1 MNRPCPPFK
10 ICFLPQGTR
19 ALITRVLITRAPI
32 APAWLALVLL
42 ALVSMPAIAQTT
54 HAAPSIEAIRLT
66 NAGDPAAAI
75 PLFEESF
82 SRSFSWILADKAATA
97 YADAGEQE
105 RGERFFRTIAGLG
118 DVPPAADRATE
129 HDPAPAPILF
139 AIARIHAGT
148 ERALDTFETSLRRDP
163 AHCLVWRRYID
174 DANAQS
180 LSARVRAF
188 IDTAAPSPELTF
200 ARGHLARREGD
211 FEASRA
217 LLEEALAA
225 GADSGWVI
233 ASLGA
238 VYMSLGEWERAI
250 DSYGASLPVIAARDD
265 IELAALVQASRG
277 YAAMRLGRYEDAF
290 GFFREAVKG
299 TGATGLYRLEI
310 QYAAAASECA
320 IRLGRYEEA
329 NEWTDAARQRAR
341 ELESEALEYYAIGT
355 WADFMIRTG
364 EFGAVARELEPLAI
378 ANPDDRTPGMLRL
391 LLHLARA
398 KKSAGD
404 LAGATRWYEELA
416 ARSAR
421 DALLRAAAHEGLSE
435 THLLQGMAREAERE
449 QRDAI
454 AIYRE
459 AGDPAAAL
467 QAEADLARVFES
479 QGRYQEALDA
489 LFKIL
494 PEERATGNAGRLSV
508 RLSGIANLYD
518 FLGNYREALHY
529 RTEALEAVEQTG
541 DSLGMAQE
549 RANLG
554 LLQLKAGSY
563 AEADSNLERSLRAV
577 RSLGHTQTEGH
588 IETYRAE
595 LDLERGDYNGA
606 RAHLVRAETL
616 ARESGNATA
625 LRDAQFLMGR
635 ALSEAGEHDEAARTL
650 EAARDLA
657 SAQGD
662 RYGEWLASYRLG
674 EVLRAA
680 GNHERSLAAFLQS
693 FRASGTSREDLA
705 TDYDRVTFQRL
716 RMDALDGALSIL
728 VEAERIEEA
737 FLLLEEGRA
746 QALAEEIGAGQRL
759 TLADLQAALPA
770 GTVLLSYW
778 LSNPASHLWIVT
790 PGAPMRYAALP
801 SADEIDDRALFLN
814 RRVRARESWAPA
826 AAGLSEWLVGPAASA
841 LVNANRLIVLPDGA
855 LHQVPFDLLSIE
867 GKPLIEQLSIA
878 FAPSA
883 TVWAA
888 IRSAERHE
896 NPIPFAGFGASE
908 TPLDRPPLPHAAR
921 EVRAIAAMFARGS
934 SPYVRTGREATRD
947 AVFSNEARAAR
958 YLHFATH
965 AEIMPA
971 APQQSA
977 ILLAAGGDDPRRG
990 RLTLEEL
997 KTGAWSAELVVLS
1010 GCETA
1015 LGESAHGEGMVG
1027 FARTFLR
1034 GGARGVV
1041 ASLWQVSDESTAD
1054 LMQAFYASILSG
1066 NPPREALRNAKMEWI
1081 TSREGREQP
1090 YYWAPFI
1097 YIGE

>member
-1 MNRPCPPFK
+1 MRE
-10 ICFLPQGTR
+10 TS
-19 ALITRVLITRAPI
+19 ALIASL
-32 APAWLALVLL
+32 LL
-42 ALVSMPAIAQTT
+42 AFTLVPATSQT
-54 HAAPSIEAIRLT
+54 ACADASIEAIRLA
-66 NAGDPAAAI
+66 NSGDPAAAI
-75 PLFEESF
+75 PLFEEAF
-82 SRSFSWILADKAATA
+82 SRSFSWIVADKAAAA
-97 YADAGEQE
+97 YADAGEPD
-105 RGERFFRTIAGLG
+105 RGERFFRGLAGPG
-118 DVPPAADRATE
+118 DSP
-129 HDPAPAPILF
+129 PAPILF

-148 ERALDTFETSLRRDP
+148 ERAMDDYEASLRKDP
-163 AHCLVWRRYID
+163 AQCLVWRRYID
-174 DANAQS
+174 DANEQNEQ
-180 LSARVRAF
+180 ARAHAF
-188 IDTAAPSPELTF
+188 LEATAPSPERTF
-200 ARGHLARREGD
+200 ALGHLARREGD
-211 FEASRA
+211 HEASRT
-217 LLEEALAA
+217 LLEEALTA

-238 VYMSLGEWERAI
+238 VYMAQSDWERAI
-250 DSYGASLPVIAARDD
+250 DSYGASLPTLAARGDV
-265 IELAALVQASRG
+265 ELAALVQASRG
-277 YAAMRLGRYEDAF
+277 YAAMRLGRYEDAL
-290 GFFREAVKG
+290 GFFREAVRG
-299 TGATGLYRLEI
+299 TAATGRYRLEI
-310 QYAAAASECA
+310 QYAASASECA
-320 IRLGRYEEA
+320 IRLGRYEDA
-329 NEWTDAARQRAR
+329 GEWTETARRRAR
-341 ELESEALEYYAIGT
+341 ELESPALEYYAIGS
-355 WADFMIRTG
+355 WADYMIRTG
-364 EFGAVARELEPLAI
+364 EFESVAREIEPLALG
-378 ANPDDRTPGMLRL
+378 NPNDRSSGMLRL

-416 ARSAR
+416 ARSEDA
-421 DALLRAAAHEGLSE
+421 ALLRAAAHEGLAE
-435 THLLQGMAREAERE
+435 THLLLGRTREAERF

-454 AIYRE
+454 AVYRD
-459 AGDPAAAL
+459 ARDPEAAL

-489 LFKIL
+489 LFAIL
-494 PEERATGNAGRLSV
+494 PEERATQNAGRLSV

-518 FLGNYREALHY
+518 FLGNYREALRY

-541 DSLGMAQE
+541 DSLGIAQE

-563 AEADSNLERSLRAV
+563 AEADSNLERSLRVV

-595 LDLERGDYNGA
+595 LDLERGDHEGA

-625 LRDAQFLMGR
+625 LRDAQFLLGR
-635 ALSEAGEHDEAARTL
+635 TLSEAGEHAEAARTL

-657 SAQGD
+657 AEQGD

-674 EVLRAA
+674 QALRVA
-680 GNHERSLAAFLQS
+680 GDRERSLAAFLQS
-693 FRASGTSREDLA
+693 FRASDASREDLT

-716 RMDALDGALSIL
+716 RMDALDGALAIL
-728 VEAERIEEA
+728 VETGRIEEA

-746 QALAEEIGAGQRL
+746 QALAEEIGVDQRPGV
-759 TLADLQAALPA
+759 AELQAALPA

-778 LSNPASHLWIVT
+778 LSKPASHLWIVT
-790 PGAPMRYAALP
+790 RDAPMRYAALP
-801 SADEIDDRALFLN
+801 PAEEIDDRARFLN

-826 AAGLSEWLVGPAASA
+826 AAGLSEWLVGPAAAELGS
-841 LVNANRLIVLPDGA
+841 ANRLIVLPDGA
-855 LHQVPFDLLSIE
+855 LHQVPFDLLPIE
-867 GKPLIEQLSIA
+867 GRPLIERLSIA

-888 IRSAERHE
+888 IQSAPPRE

-921 EVRAIAAMFARGS
+921 EVRAIASIFPRAS
-934 SPYVRTGREATRD
+934 SPFVRTGRNATRE
-947 AVFSNEARAAR
+947 AVFSSEARAAR

-965 AEIMPA
+965 AEILPA

-977 ILLAAGGDDPRRG
+977 ILLAADDDDPRRG

-997 KTGAWSAELVVLS
+997 KTGAWNAELVVLS

-1027 FARTFLR
+1027 FARAFLR

-1041 ASLWQVSDESTAD
+1041 ASLWQVSDKSTAD
-1054 LMQAFYASILSG
+1054 LMHAFYASILDG
-1066 NPPREALRNAKMEWI
+1066 NPPREALRNAKLDWI
-1081 TSREGREQP
+1081 TSREGRGQP
-1090 YYWAPFI
+1090 YYWAPFV